1 MWGRLE
7 DSIAGLLQE
16 EGVNLHDIPSQSDQL
31 SCICGK
37 WQCRWGS
44 VSNHLCGATA
54 SVGPGGFPQCLYMNG
69 VPRGSS
75 YLCLLLL
82 CSFLGLLL
90 AVAKILDNSDCLAGE
105 TQDEH
110 LYPFG
115 STLFVEARETK
126 VRYPI
131 VASKL

>member
-7 DSIAGLLQE
+7 DSIAGLLRE
-16 EGVNLHDIPSQSDQL
+16 EGVNLHDIPCQSDQL

-44 VSNHLCGATA
+44 IGNHLCRAIA
-54 SVGPGGFPQCLYMNG
+54 RAGPGGFPQCLYLNW

-75 YLCLLLL
+75 YLYSLLL

-90 AVAKILDNSDCLAGE
+90 AEAKILDNSDCLARRN
-105 TQDEH
+105 T
-110 LYPFG
+110 
-115 STLFVEARETK
+115 R
-126 VRYPI
+126 
-131 VASKL
+131 